1 MKTGGRDLGLGK
13 RRSVNGCG
21 KELRVG
27 KRGRVVGCIKRGN
40 ITDREKDGGLQA
52 EEKGKKGLR
61 AREKGKSQGLAN
73 KIIIYVSCQK
83 NSCSEKTKTPPK
95 S

>member
-1 MKTGGRDLGLGK
+1 MWKRVKGWEKGK
-13 RRSVNGCG
+13 
-21 KELRVG
+21 
-27 KRGRVVGCIKRGN
+27 VVCCIKRGK
-40 ITDREKDGGLQA
+40 ITDWEKDGGLQA

-61 AREKGKSQGLAN
+61 AREKGKSQGLAK